1 MSLHSRRRI
10 SRLAS
15 VSLLVL
21 GLSAGVARAES
32 IFTPSSDGF
41 QGQVRAGASER
52 GAAVIAGSKIAVTGE
67 RLIPGQK
74 ITLMRGNTVLT
85 EGGPLTVNDEGK
97 FRFELTLD
105 KAAHTGLQPILVITE
120 NPASATVVDLKIS
133 PDIPFSGAEQFE
145 ITSAPVTPGL
155 YQLAFGSD
163 GGALF
168 VTSSVG
174 RPPVRDSS
182 LNRIDPATLKVTASV
197 TPGEAP
203 PPPAR
208 APAPGAAAPAA
219 KAAEADDRPPVFAV
233 YGIGADEANKTL
245 WVTNTRQDTVAVYNQ
260 DDLSLV
266 RQFEPGA
273 VPHAFAVQVDES
285 QGRAYI
291 SEATYPQVA
300 VFDTKTLEQ
309 LEPIRLKSDKRG
321 EEFRSQGIWLDEAS
335 SQLFVVSLATSELA
349 VVDLKSGESR
359 NIALPGAI
367 AAAGVAYDPVEDLLF
382 VTAQDTDNLLILK
395 ASDGTVLSDVDTG
408 AGALYVTFEPESR
421 QIFVGNRGAGS
432 ITVVNTKG
440 EITANLE
447 LGSYPNQLIADGQ
460 GNVWAVNKSRGEDD
474 DSGDRIWK
482 IAPKAQ

>member
-1 MSLHSRRRI
+1 MSLHLRRRAAG
-10 SRLAS
+10 LAS

-21 GLSAGVARAES
+21 SMTAGLTRAES

-41 QGQVRAGASER
+41 QGQVRAGAVER
-52 GAAVIAGSKIAVTGE
+52 GAAVIAGSRIAVTGE

-74 ITLMRGNTVLT
+74 VTLMRGNTVLT
-85 EGGPLTVNDEGK
+85 EGGPLTVDKDGK

-105 KAAHTGLQPILVITE
+105 KAANTGLQPILVITE
-120 NPASATVVDLKIS
+120 KPASATVVDLKIS
-133 PDIPFSGAEQFE
+133 PDIPVSGTELFE
-145 ITSAPVTPGL
+145 ITSAPVAAGL
-155 YQLAFGSD
+155 YQLAFSPASE
-163 GGALF
+163 ALF
-168 VTSSVG
+168 VTAAVG
-174 RPPVRDSS
+174 RPPVKESS
-182 LNRIDPATLKVTASV
+182 LNRIDPATLEVTASV

-208 APAPGAAAPAA
+208 GPAPAGAPAGPGG
-219 KAAEADDRPPVFAV
+219 EDDGRPPVFAV
-233 YGIGADEANKTL
+233 YGVEADEANKTL
-245 WVTNTRQDTVAVYNQ
+245 WVTNTRQDTVAVYKQ

-266 RQFEPGA
+266 KQFEPGA
-273 VPHAFAVQVDES
+273 VPHAFSIQVDES
-285 QGRAYI
+285 QGRAYV

-309 LEPIRLKSDKRG
+309 LDPITLKSDKRG
-321 EEFRSQGIWLDEAS
+321 EEFKAQGIWLDEPS
-335 SQLFVVSLATSELA
+335 SQLFVVSLATAELA
-349 VVDLKSGESR
+349 VVDLKSGESH

-367 AAAGVAYDPVEDLLF
+367 GAAGVAYDAVEDLLF
-382 VTAQDTDNLLILK
+382 VTAQQTDNLLIVK
-395 ASDGTVLSDVDTG
+395 ASDGTVLHDIDTG

-421 QIFVGNRGAGS
+421 QAFVGNRGAGT

-447 LGSYPNQLIADGQ
+447 VGSYPNQLIADGK

-482 IAPKAQ
+482 IAPKAE